1 MVKETVFYDRLGV
14 KPDATESE
22 IKKAF
27 YKLAQKWHPDKNPD
41 KKTEAE
47 EKFKEINEAYE
58 VLSDKNKR
66 ETYDRYGKEGL
77 SESGFHSGDPFDIF
91 SQFFGGMG
99 GMGRGGGG
107 GPRRTQDKKIALLVT
122 LSDLYQG
129 KKEKVEI
136 PRNILCP
143 KCKGTGSK
151 REGAVTKCHSCDGN
165 GFKVEVSV
173 HGNMRL
179 QRQVGCNVCQTKGEV
194 IPPGDQCDR
203 CKSQK
208 VIRDTKSLEIDIE
221 KGMKWGEAISFYG
234 ESDEAPDTMAGDLI
248 FVLKPKEEDEP
259 ELALFQ
265 RKGDDLYLEKTI
277 SFVDALTGTSFAI
290 KNLRRKE
297 MNITYP
303 DPINPGDTLCLPKHG
318 MPVHGKVKTKGD
330 LFIQFNVTFPTKLTE
345 AQKNT
350 IMKAF
355 HKTPQPPKAGARSLQ
370 KLKPKQQQQQ
380 QQQQHKNENRFNQDD
395 DDEHTPG
402 VQCAQQ

>member
-91 SQFFGGMG
+91 SSFFGG
-99 GMGRGGGG
+99 GMGRPGGGGG
-107 GPRRTQDKKIALLVT
+107 GPRKTPDKKIALLVT
-122 LSDLYQG
+122 LSELYQG

-151 REGAVTKCHSCDGN
+151 REGAVTKCQSCDGN

-194 IPPGDQCDR
+194 IPRGDECDR
-203 CKSQK
+203 CKAQK

-221 KGMKWGEAISFYG
+221 KGMKWGEALSFYG

-248 FVLKPKEEDEP
+248 FVLKPKEDDDP

-265 RKGDDLYLEKTI
+265 RKGDDLYLEKSI
-277 SFVDALTGTSFAI
+277 SFVDALTGTNFTI

-297 MNITYP
+297 MNITYT

-330 LFIQFNVTFPTKLTE
+330 LFIQFTVTFPTKLTE

-350 IMKAF
+350 MMKAF

-380 QQQQHKNENRFNQDD
+380 QQQHKNENRFNQD